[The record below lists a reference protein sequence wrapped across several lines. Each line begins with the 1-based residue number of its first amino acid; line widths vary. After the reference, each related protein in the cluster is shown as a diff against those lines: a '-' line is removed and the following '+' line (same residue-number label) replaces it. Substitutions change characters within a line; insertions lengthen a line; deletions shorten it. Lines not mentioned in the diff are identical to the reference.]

1 LYIYIKEKLIMANA
15 ILTEISEKIQKGK
28 TKDIKALVP
37 KALEEG
43 VSASEI
49 LNEGLLDGMN
59 IVGIKFKNNEVF
71 VPEVLI
77 AARAMKA
84 GTDILK
90 PYLVSDNVSAKGKV
104 VLGTVRGD
112 FHDIGKN
119 LVKMMM
125 EGHGLEVIDLGVDVA
140 PEAFVAA
147 AKENG
152 ADVIACSALLTTTM
166 AEMKNV
172 VDLCKAEGI
181 RDNVKIMIGGT
192 PITDAYKNEIGA
204 DLYTSDAASAAEAA
218 AAIFA

>member
-1 LYIYIKEKLIMANA
+1 MANA

-43 VSASEI
+43 VPASEI

-59 IVGIKFKNNEVF
+59 IIGIKFKNNEVF

-90 PYLVSDNVSAKGKV
+90 PYLVSDNVTAKGKV

-140 PEAFVAA
+140 PEAFIAA

-152 ADVIACSALLTTTM
+152 ADIIACSALLTTTM

-181 RDNVKIMIGGT
+181 RDSVKIMIGGA
-192 PITDAYKNEIGA
+192 PITDAYKTEIGA
-204 DLYTSDAASAAEAA
+204 DVYTSDAASAAEAA
-218 AAIFA
+218 AAFFA

>member
-1 LYIYIKEKLIMANA
+1 MANA

-140 PEAFVAA
+140 PEAFVNA

-152 ADVIACSALLTTTM
+152 ADIIACSALLTTTM

-181 RDNVKIMIGGT
+181 RDSVKIMVGGA
-192 PITDAYKNEIGA
+192 PITDAYKTEIGA
-204 DLYTSDAASAAEAA
+204 DVYTSDAASAAEAA
-218 AAIFA
+218 AALFA

>member
-1 LYIYIKEKLIMANA
+1 MNTQ
-15 ILTEISEKIQKGK
+15 ILEEISLKLQNGK
-28 TKDIKALVP
+28 TKDIKVLVP

-43 VSASEI
+43 VPAKDI
-49 LNEGLLDGMN
+49 LNNGLLAGMS
-59 IVGIKFKNNEVF
+59 IVGVKFKNNEIF

-84 GTDILK
+84 GAEILK
-90 PYLVSDNVSAKGKV
+90 PYLVSADIKPVGKV

-125 EGHGLEVIDLGVDVA
+125 EGNGLEVVDLGVDVA
-140 PEAFVAA
+140 PEAFVSA

-152 ADVIACSALLTTTM
+152 ADIIACSALLTTTM

-172 VDLCKAEGI
+172 VDLCVAEGI
-181 RDNVKIMIGGT
+181 RENVKIMIGGA
-192 PITDAYKNEIGA
+192 PITDEYCKEIGA
-204 DLYTSDAASAAEAA
+204 DAYTSDAATAAETAVSLIA
-218 AAIFA
+218 

>member
-1 LYIYIKEKLIMANA
+1 MANA

-49 LNEGLLDGMN
+49 LNAGLLDGMN
-59 IVGIKFKNNEVF
+59 IIGIKFKNNEVF

-140 PEAFVAA
+140 PEAFVNA

-181 RDNVKIMIGGT
+181 RDNVKIMIGGA
-192 PITDAYKNEIGA
+192 PITDAYKTEIGA
-204 DLYTSDAASAAEAA
+204 DVYTSDAASAAEAA
-218 AAIFA
+218 AALFA

>member
-1 LYIYIKEKLIMANA
+1 MANA

-90 PYLVSDNVSAKGKV
+90 PYLVSDNVTAKGKV

-140 PEAFVAA
+140 PEAFVNA

-152 ADVIACSALLTTTM
+152 ADIIACSALLTTTM

-181 RDNVKIMIGGT
+181 RDSVKIMVGGA
-192 PITDAYKNEIGA
+192 PITDAYKTEIGA
-204 DLYTSDAASAAEAA
+204 DVYTSDAASAAEAA
-218 AAIFA
+218 AALFA

>member
-1 LYIYIKEKLIMANA
+1 MNTQ
-15 ILTEISEKIQKGK
+15 ILEEISLKLQNGK
-28 TKDIKALVP
+28 TKDIKVLVP

-43 VSASEI
+43 VPAKDI
-49 LNEGLLDGMN
+49 LNNGLLAGMS
-59 IVGIKFKNNEVF
+59 IVGVKFKNNEIF

-84 GTDILK
+84 GAEILK
-90 PYLVSDNVSAKGKV
+90 PYLVSADIKPVGKV

-125 EGHGLEVIDLGVDVA
+125 EGNGLEVVDLGVDVA
-140 PEAFVAA
+140 PEAFVSA

-152 ADVIACSALLTTTM
+152 ANIIACSALLTTTM

-172 VDLCKAEGI
+172 VDLCVAEGI
-181 RDNVKIMIGGT
+181 RENVKIMIGGA
-192 PITDAYKNEIGA
+192 PITDEYCKEIGA
-204 DLYTSDAASAAEAA
+204 DAYTRDAATAAEPAVSLIA
-218 AAIFA
+218 

>member
-1 LYIYIKEKLIMANA
+1 MNTQ
-15 ILTEISEKIQKGK
+15 ILEEISLKLQNGK
-28 TKDIKALVP
+28 TKDIKVLVP

-43 VSASEI
+43 VPAKDI
-49 LNEGLLDGMN
+49 LNDGLLAGMS
-59 IVGIKFKNNEVF
+59 IVGVKFKNNEIF

-84 GTDILK
+84 GAEILK
-90 PYLVSDNVSAKGKV
+90 PYLVSADIKPAGKV

-125 EGHGLEVIDLGVDVA
+125 EGNGLEVIDLGVDVA
-140 PEAFVAA
+140 PEAFVSA

-152 ADVIACSALLTTTM
+152 ANIIACSALLTTTM

-172 VDLCKAEGI
+172 VDLCVAEGI
-181 RDNVKIMIGGT
+181 RENVKIMIGGA
-192 PITDAYKNEIGA
+192 PITDEYCNEIGA
-204 DLYTSDAASAAEAA
+204 DAYTSDAATAAETAVSLIA
-218 AAIFA
+218 

>member
-1 LYIYIKEKLIMANA
+1 MAKE
-15 ILTEISEKIQKGK
+15 ILAEISEKIQRGK
-28 TKDIKALVP
+28 TKDIKTLVP

-43 VSASEI
+43 IPAAEI

-59 IVGIKFKNNEVF
+59 IVGVKFKNNEVF

-90 PYLVSDNVSAKGKV
+90 PHLVSDNVTAKGKV
-104 VLGTVRGD
+104 ILGTVRGD

-125 EGHGLEVIDLGVDVA
+125 EGHGLEVIDLGVDVDPA
-140 PEAFVAA
+140 AFVSA

-152 ADVIACSALLTTTM
+152 ADIIACSALLTTTM

-172 VDLCKAEGI
+172 VELCKAEGI
-181 RDNVKIMIGGT
+181 RDSVKIMVGGA
-192 PITDAYKNEIGA
+192 PITDAYRDEIGA
-204 DLYTSDAASAAEAA
+204 DVYTSDAASAAEAA
-218 AAIFA
+218 AAFFA

>member
-1 LYIYIKEKLIMANA
+1 MAA
-15 ILTEISEKIQKGK
+15 EILLEISEKLQKGK

-43 VSASEI
+43 VSASDI
-49 LNEGLLDGMN
+49 LNAGLLDGMN

-140 PEAFVAA
+140 PEAFINA

-152 ADVIACSALLTTTM
+152 ADIIACSALLTTTM

-172 VDLCKAEGI
+172 VDLCTAEGI
-181 RDNVKIMIGGT
+181 RDNVKILIGGA
-192 PITDAYKNEIGA
+192 PITEAFKNEIGA
-204 DLYTSDAASAAEAA
+204 DIYTSDAASAAEAA
-218 AAIFA
+218 AALFA

>member
-1 LYIYIKEKLIMANA
+1 MANA

-59 IVGIKFKNNEVF
+59 IIGIKFKNNEVF

-140 PEAFVAA
+140 PEAFINA

-152 ADVIACSALLTTTM
+152 ADIIACSALLTTTM

-172 VDLCKAEGI
+172 VDLCTAEGI
-181 RDNVKIMIGGT
+181 RDNVKVLIGGA
-192 PITDAYKNEIGA
+192 PITEAFKNEIGA
-204 DLYTSDAASAAEAA
+204 DIYTSDAASAAEAA
-218 AAIFA
+218 AALFA

>member
-1 LYIYIKEKLIMANA
+1 MAKE
-15 ILTEISEKIQKGK
+15 ILTEISEKIQRGK

-37 KALEEG
+37 QALEQG
-43 VSASEI
+43 VPAAEI

-84 GTDILK
+84 GTEILK
-90 PYLVSDNVSAKGKV
+90 PYLVSDNVSPKGKV

-125 EGHGLEVIDLGVDVA
+125 EGHGLEVIDLGVDVEPA
-140 PEAFVAA
+140 AFVNA

-152 ADVIACSALLTTTM
+152 AGIIACSALLTTTM

-172 VDLCKAEGI
+172 VELCKAEGI
-181 RDNVKIMIGGT
+181 RDSVKIMIGGA
-192 PITDAYKNEIGA
+192 PITDAYRSEIGA
-204 DLYTSDAASAAEAA
+204 DVYTSDAASAAEAA
-218 AAIFA
+218 AAFFA